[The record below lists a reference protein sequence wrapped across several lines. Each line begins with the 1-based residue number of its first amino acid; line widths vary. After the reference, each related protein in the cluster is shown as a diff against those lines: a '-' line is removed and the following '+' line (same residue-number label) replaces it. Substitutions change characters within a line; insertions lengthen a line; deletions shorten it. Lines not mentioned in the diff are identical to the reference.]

1 MALVHVHVSVQTINE
16 GSTVYENK
24 MTTEV
29 EIQNTGN
36 HNLDQLYGLTASV
49 QIHVKLCGFHQMNKH
64 NVNVCTHQEC

>member
-29 EIQNTGN
+29 EI
-36 HNLDQLYGLTASV
+36 
-49 QIHVKLCGFHQMNKH
+49 
-64 NVNVCTHQEC
+64 